1 MLLPVNVFR
10 VAAVYSPKMISEKVA
25 VLLWCAGGLAG
36 LVALLLS
43 LKTIRY
49 RIGSKFLVISWLG
62 IPVRWLRLNNIA
74 HVTPERFAWS
84 ERWFN
89 AFRVRHRV
97 LTIHRKTGLI
107 RKICISPANRFV
119 FRAELNRAREQAG
132 GIVHSRRPLHRPQMM
147 QNA

>member
-1 MLLPVNVFR
+1 
-10 VAAVYSPKMISEKVA
+10 MISEKVA
-25 VLLWCAGGLAG
+25 VLLWCAGGLAA

-43 LKTIRY
+43 VKTVRY

-62 IPVRWLRLNNIA
+62 IPVRWVRLSNIA

-89 AFRVRHRV
+89 AFRVRHRI
-97 LTIHRKTGLI
+97 LTIHRRTGLM
-107 RKICISPANRFV
+107 RKMCISPKNRFV

-132 GIVHSRRPLHRPQMM
+132 GVVHSRRRLQRAEVM